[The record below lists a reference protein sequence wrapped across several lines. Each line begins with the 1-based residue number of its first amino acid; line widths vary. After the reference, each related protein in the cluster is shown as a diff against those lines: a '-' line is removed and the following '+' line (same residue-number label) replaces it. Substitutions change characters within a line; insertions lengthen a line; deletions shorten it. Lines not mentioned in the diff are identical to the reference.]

1 MRRLFSYMPI
11 VAVAVLFSLFSC
23 QSKKGEKQSGDV
35 RLPEISV
42 AYPAVDSVVLIK
54 SYPGYLTSLQTVDL
68 VARVN
73 GYLQQVAYTPGE
85 IVKKG
90 QLLFVIEPS
99 QYEDAVEQAEAAL
112 KTAQAQYDYAENNYT
127 RMKEAAQSD
136 AISTI
141 DLIQAESKLEQ
152 SRASVRNAEAA
163 LSTARI
169 QLGYC
174 YVKAPFEG
182 RISRNLYDVGNYIS
196 GSLQSTKLAT
206 IYQDKKMYAVPS
218 DRVEIL
224 FQEPT
229 SRSYYGRLDYLS
241 PNVDLSTGTLSIR
254 AEVDNPAGELKSGLY
269 ISIRLPYGSREHAIL
284 VRDASIATDQLG
296 KYMYVVND
304 SNVVEYRPV
313 ETGQLVNDTLRVI
326 DEGISPTD
334 RYVTK
339 ALLKVRAGMP
349 VRPVLEKN

>member
-73 GYLQQVAYTPGE
+73 GYLQQVAYMPGE

-174 YVKAPFEG
+174 YPF
-182 RISRNLYDVGNYIS
+182 R
-196 GSLQSTKLAT
+196 
-206 IYQDKKMYAVPS
+206 
-218 DRVEIL
+218 
-224 FQEPT
+224 
-229 SRSYYGRLDYLS
+229 
-241 PNVDLSTGTLSIR
+241 
-254 AEVDNPAGELKSGLY
+254 KS
-269 ISIRLPYGSREHAIL
+269 
-284 VRDASIATDQLG
+284 VQF
-296 KYMYVVND
+296 
-304 SNVVEYRPV
+304 
-313 ETGQLVNDTLRVI
+313 LR
-326 DEGISPTD
+326 
-334 RYVTK
+334 
-339 ALLKVRAGMP
+339 
-349 VRPVLEKN
+349 